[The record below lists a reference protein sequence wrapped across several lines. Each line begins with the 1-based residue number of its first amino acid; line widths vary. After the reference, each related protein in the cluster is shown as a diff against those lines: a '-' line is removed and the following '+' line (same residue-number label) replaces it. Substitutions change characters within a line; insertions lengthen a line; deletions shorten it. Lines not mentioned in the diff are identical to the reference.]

1 MGRCRDQTADRP
13 VAYWLEGMVQTTNPK
28 GAVKTEVVGIIP
40 WLQVR
45 ILPVLLIDLIHE
57 FLVATGPSARRPMW
71 RFVGCQCLAQAIWQ
85 LAQPS
90 EVPHFDF
97 SEVPHPGPH
106 PSSTRR
112 ANRLAATRC

>member
-1 MGRCRDQTADRP
+1 MGRCRDQTADKP
-13 VAYWLEGMVQTTNPK
+13 VVYWLEGMVQTTNPK
-28 GAVKTEVVGIIP
+28 GAVKTEVVSIIP

-45 ILPVLLIDLIHE
+45 ILPVLLIDKIVRLS
-57 FLVATGPSARRPMW
+57 VAPKPGTKRPVLGFCC
-71 RFVGCQCLAQAIWQ
+71 RQCLAHAIRQ

-106 PSSTRR
+106 PSSTSL

>member
-45 ILPVLLIDLIHE
+45 ILPVLLIDSIDRLS
-57 FLVATGPSARRPMW
+57 AAPSRRTGCP
-71 RFVGCQCLAQAIWQ
+71 
-85 LAQPS
+85 
-90 EVPHFDF
+90 
-97 SEVPHPGPH
+97 
-106 PSSTRR
+106 
-112 ANRLAATRC
+112 